1 MRSWPRHDAAAAARF
16 RAAGHWRGDTLPQ
29 RIDHWAE
36 AAPGRLAATGPEG
49 PITCSELSARSRA
62 VAAGFRRRGWRRG
75 DVVGLQL
82 PNGVDFLL
90 AFVALARLGAVAAT
104 IHMPYRA
111 REIGEMLG
119 FARARAV
126 IGAGAAPAYDAPAAL
141 MAARAAAPTLEHV
154 VVAGPAPPGTLALAE
169 IEAEGARLP
178 PAPDEARGDDPLVLC
193 FTSGTAASPKAVIH
207 THEAMLGSNRAAAG
221 VFGLGEGEAV
231 LSAAPYTHVFGLGV
245 ACMTLNAGGTLPL
258 LPAFT
263 PEALV
268 ETAAGT
274 RPSLMFAAP
283 AHTAAVLQ
291 SGLARAEALASLRA
305 AYLGGALLT
314 PAALAAWE
322 DAMPNGR
329 SAVLFGMTEIQ
340 MGLAPQPTAP
350 RRVRHERIGPP
361 IPGLEARV
369 VDDEGHPRPDRAE
382 GELEFRGASL
392 AAGYLDN
399 PEANA
404 AAYRADGWFRTGDL
418 AWRDGA
424 GNFTVTGRLKD
435 LVNRGGIKINPADI
449 ESVLAGHPAILE
461 AAIVPVPDR
470 VLGERMCLCVTLR
483 PGAAL
488 TLPDVTAFLAA
499 AGIAKLRWPERLEIL
514 DALPLTPTRKVMKR
528 ELARRF
534 GG

>member
-1 MRSWPRHDAAAAARF
+1 MRAWPRQDAGSAARH
-16 RAAGHWRGDTLPQ
+16 RDAGHWRGDTLPQ
-29 RIDHWAE
+29 RIDHWAG
-36 AAPGRLAATGPEG
+36 AVPGRLAATGPEG
-49 PITCSELSARSRA
+49 SITYSELSARSRA
-62 VAAGFRRRGWRRG
+62 LAAGFRRLGLRRG
-75 DVVGLQL
+75 DAVGLQL
-82 PNGVDFLL
+82 PNRIDFLL
-90 AFVALARLGAVAAT
+90 AFLALARLGAVAAT

-126 IGAGAAPAYDAPAAL
+126 VGTGAAPSYDAPAAL
-141 MAARAAAPTLEHV
+141 MAARERAPSLEHV
-154 VVAGPAPPGTLALAE
+154 VVAGAAPPGTLALTE
-169 IEAEGARLP
+169 IEAQGRRLP
-178 PAPDEARGDDPLVLC
+178 PGPDEARGDDPLVLC
-193 FTSGTAASPKAVIH
+193 FTSGTAASPKAVVH

-221 VFGLGEGEAV
+221 VFGLGDGETV

-258 LPAFT
+258 LPAFS

-268 ETAAGT
+268 ETAART

-322 DAMPNGR
+322 AAMPNGR
-329 SAVLFGMTEIQ
+329 AAVLFGMTEIQ
-340 MGLAPQPTAP
+340 MGLAPAPTAP
-350 RRVRHERIGPP
+350 RAIRHERIGPP

-369 VDDEGHPRPDRAE
+369 VDGDGRPAADGSE
-382 GELEFRGASL
+382 GELEIRGASL

-404 AAYRADGWFRTGDL
+404 AAYRADSWFRSGDL

-449 ESVLAGHPAILE
+449 ESALAGHPAILE
-461 AAIVPVPDR
+461 AAIVPVPDPL
-470 VLGERMCLCVTLR
+470 LGERMCLCVTLR
-483 PGAAL
+483 PGAGL
-488 TLPDVTAFLAA
+488 TLADATAFLAA
-499 AGIAKLRWPERLEIL
+499 RGIAKLRWPERLEIV
-514 DALPLTPTRKVMKR
+514 DAMPVTPTRKIMKR